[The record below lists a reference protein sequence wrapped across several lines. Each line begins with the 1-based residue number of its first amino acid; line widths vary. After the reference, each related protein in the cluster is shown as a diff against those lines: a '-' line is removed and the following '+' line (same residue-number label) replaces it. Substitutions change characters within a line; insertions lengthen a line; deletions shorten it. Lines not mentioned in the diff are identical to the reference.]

1 MEGISMSPILDLQK
15 RAREL
20 GRIRTGNKGDRGQPQ
35 KLTTF
40 RLTSASKV
48 LLEKVAALYGGEVR
62 EWTPAGGTQQWEV
75 YTTTSRIPIYIP
87 QQPVSQWYETW
98 RASGCVHRCDG
109 ETDYITGEAC
119 DPESPEHQE
128 SKPTTRLN
136 VILCEVEGI
145 GFWRL
150 ESHGW
155 NAAVELPQAAEFLAQ
170 ANGMVEGWLALEERI
185 SRTIKNGESQ
195 KRRYLV
201 PIIEIGV
208 TPAQL
213 MAGQGRVQA
222 PEVDG
227 PVQRKAIEAPK
238 ADPHGY
244 LAQAQQ
250 CSSVD
255 AVQAIWW
262 KAKNAGHM
270 TDQLEAELKVVG
282 DALKAAVEKPPP
294 AQPDA
299 DGVYEGDVVED
310 REAAAAE
317 EDAVWHRILTVA
329 GQRGM
334 TLTDTQAAYA
344 EFSGGVEASTA
355 SAAELQAYLEHLE
368 NAQVPA

>member
-1 MEGISMSPILDLQK
+1 MPILDLQK

-20 GRIRTGNKGDRGQPQ
+20 GRIRTGAKAGNGAPT
-35 KLTTF
+35 KLSKF
-40 RLTSASKV
+40 RLTSASRP

-75 YTTTSRIPIYIP
+75 YTSVDRIPIYIP
-87 QQPVSQWYETW
+87 QQPVSQWYEAWT
-98 RASGCVHRCDG
+98 AGGCVHRCDG

-119 DPESPEHQE
+119 DPTDPAGGHQDA
-128 SKPTTRLN
+128 KPTTRLN

-170 ANGMVEGWLALEERI
+170 ANGMVEGWLSLEERV
-185 SRTIKNGESQ
+185 SKTIKDGKPQ
-195 KRRYLV
+195 TRKFLV

-213 MAGQGRVQA
+213 MSGQGRVQA
-222 PEVDG
+222 PSVEG
-227 PVQRKAIEAPK
+227 PVERKEIEAPK
-238 ADPHGY
+238 TDPHGY
-244 LAQAQQ
+244 LPQAQQ
-250 CSSVD
+250 CSTVE

-270 TDQLEAELKVVG
+270 TDQLEAELKVVA
-282 DALKAAVEKPPP
+282 DALEAAVSKPPAAEP
-294 AQPDA
+294 DSEGVYDA
-299 DGVYEGDVVED
+299 DVVD
-310 REAAAAE
+310 DPEAAAAE
-317 EDAVWHRILTVA
+317 ADMAWQRILTVA
-329 GQRGM
+329 GQQGLS
-334 TLTDTQAAYA
+334 LTDTQAAYA

-355 SAAELQAYLEHLE
+355 SAAELQAFLQHLE